1 MRRNSPAHTDP
12 GPGRIIGVDTMA
24 NKTQTIA
31 KTAAK
36 TAPKIVSTNDTAR
49 AKAQAANLPATNLQA
64 SAKANAA
71 KTAAKTAAKPQAKTE
86 AKTEAKTSGA
96 AVIAMIVEGIAKRIE
111 SPFYKTALAYHAR
124 NKTVFPRAR
133 NNETRAALKAEDV
146 AQVFDMHD
154 KKILASGNAKGQAMF
169 DVYMMQ
175 AK

>member
-1 MRRNSPAHTDP
+1 MT
-12 GPGRIIGVDTMA
+12 

-31 KTAAK
+31 K
-36 TAPKIVSTNDTAR
+36 P
-49 AKAQAANLPATNLQA
+49 
-64 SAKANAA
+64 AA
-71 KTAAKTAAKPQAKTE
+71 KTAAKSAPKTATKPAAKS
-86 AKTEAKTSGA
+86 EAKTSGA

-111 SPFYKTALAYHAR
+111 SPYYKTAIAYHAR
-124 NKTVFPRAR
+124 NKTQFPRAR
-133 NNETRAALKAEDV
+133 NNETRAALKVEDV

>member
-1 MRRNSPAHTDP
+1 MT
-12 GPGRIIGVDTMA
+12 
-24 NKTQTIA
+24 NKTQTIAKPAA

-36 TAPKIVSTNDTAR
+36 TAPKTA
-49 AKAQAANLPATNLQA
+49 AKTT
-64 SAKANAA
+64 AKPVA
-71 KTAAKTAAKPQAKTE
+71 KTAAKSTQAP
-86 AKTEAKTSGA
+86 SI
-96 AVIAMIVEGIAKRIE
+96 VAMIVEGIAERIE
-111 SPFYKTALAYHAR
+111 SPYYKTAIAYHAR
-124 NKTVFPRAR
+124 NKTQFPRAR